1 MKLFVTGVAG
11 QLGHDVM
18 NELHKRGYE
27 GIGSDLAPVYN
38 GIQDGTAVTSMPYVS
53 VDITDA
59 AAVEKAITEAGVDL
73 VVHSKKKKTVDA
85 AEDEDKQELVRRVNA
100 LGTENIAKVCKKLGI
115 KMMYLSTDYVFDGQG
130 ETPWEPDCKDY
141 KPLNVYGQT
150 KLDGE
155 LAVYNNVEKFFI
167 IRIAWVFGK
176 NGKNFIKTILKEAHY
191 VFVAAPTRPLT
202 KKPVVTLAEI
212 AENDVIITNQQF
224 YFSDMSNEYTKN
236 TLAYLIKPRFDL
248 WNPIAAMEL
257 AKLDCGIALLA
268 SYLVEDAVKKGELCT
283 LNVPELDFTV
293 WLQVLRHEQKAVTPQ
308 MSAFYKLLREYYK
321 K

>member
-1 MKLFVTGVAG
+1 MLS
-11 QLGHDVM
+11 Q
-18 NELHKRGYE
+18 NEV
-27 GIGSDLAPVYN
+27 DLAF
-38 GIQDGTAVTSMPYVS
+38 
-53 VDITDA
+53 
-59 AAVEKAITEAGVDL
+59 
-73 VVHSKKKKTVDA
+73 VVHD
-85 AEDEDKQELVRRVNA
+85 QRR
-100 LGTENIAKVCKKLGI
+100 T
-115 KMMYLSTDYVFDGQG
+115 
-130 ETPWEPDCKDY
+130 
-141 KPLNVYGQT
+141 
-150 KLDGE
+150 
-155 LAVYNNVEKFFI
+155 
-167 IRIAWVFGK
+167 
-176 NGKNFIKTILKEAHY
+176 KNFIKTILKEAHY

-224 YFSDMSNEYTKN
+224 YFSDMSYEYTKN

>member
-59 AAVEKAITEAGVDL
+59 AAVEKAITEAGVDG
-73 VVHSKKKKTVDA
+73 VVHCAAWTAVDA

-130 ETPWEPDCKDY
+130 FVILH
-141 KPLNVYGQT
+141 PLQHLRVHPF
-150 KLDGE
+150 
-155 LAVYNNVEKFFI
+155 AVV
-167 IRIAWVFGK
+167 
-176 NGKNFIKTILKEAHY
+176 LC
-191 VFVAAPTRPLT
+191 VFVIIEVAYELGVAA
-202 KKPVVTLAEI
+202 E
-212 AENDVIITNQQF
+212 
-224 YFSDMSNEYTKN
+224 
-236 TLAYLIKPRFDL
+236 
-248 WNPIAAMEL
+248 
-257 AKLDCGIALLA
+257 
-268 SYLVEDAVKKGELCT
+268 
-283 LNVPELDFTV
+283 
-293 WLQVLRHEQKAVTPQ
+293 
-308 MSAFYKLLREYYK
+308 
-321 K
+321 

>member
-1 MKLFVTGVAG
+1 MEVRNLITFLKIIETGSFSKAAEQLTYSQSTVTVQIQQLEEEIGVQLFDRIGKKIYVTEK
-11 QLGHDVM
+11 GHELEAYAQQIIALTQQAAAIGGEEQELQGTLRLACLDSPFTAFLPDIRGNITRAPQGRYHRKTADNVFFAERM
-18 NELHKRGYE
+18 LSQNEV
-27 GIGSDLAPVYN
+27 DLAF
-38 GIQDGTAVTSMPYVS
+38 
-53 VDITDA
+53 
-59 AAVEKAITEAGVDL
+59 
-73 VVHSKKKKTVDA
+73 VVHD
-85 AEDEDKQELVRRVNA
+85 QRR
-100 LGTENIAKVCKKLGI
+100 T
-115 KMMYLSTDYVFDGQG
+115 
-130 ETPWEPDCKDY
+130 
-141 KPLNVYGQT
+141 
-150 KLDGE
+150 
-155 LAVYNNVEKFFI
+155 
-167 IRIAWVFGK
+167 
-176 NGKNFIKTILKEAHY
+176 KNFIKTILKEAHY